1 MKDLRKDFNYED
13 APLHMSEGHQ
23 QLFKTK
29 LRKVSKTVS
38 RSETLQK
45 SAALLIVGLVSS
57 ILWFQTTPDQIQQNE
72 NLNSISLGNFYP
84 EFQKIESFYQASI
97 NYELATLEAGD
108 YEDLVNS
115 YVLEVEKIDD
125 EYKRLQDELIQQVF
139 NETLIEA
146 MIENLELRL
155 ELLQNLKL
163 KLTELK
169 TSNHDS
175 ERIYQL

>member
-13 APLHMSEGHQ
+13 EPLYMSKGHQ
-23 QLFKTK
+23 HLFKTK

-38 RSETLQK
+38 RSETFQR

-72 NLNSISLGNFYP
+72 NLNSISLENFYP

-146 MIENLELRL
+146 MIENLQLRL